1 MSAQLERE
9 AAAAVW
15 RAKRLWALH
24 VGGNLLLAALA
35 YGWLAIPDARL
46 WQVAASLLFGAALAL
61 AFLWLQGSTFEFFAQ
76 THAGGSA
83 GASVRAA
90 FRATLRRLPA
100 LVVWVLLFGL
110 VLWAIGWA
118 GGWVRYAA
126 DWLGSLLTMTL
137 RTPVSPQSVAG
148 VLNTVLW
155 VLAWVWA
162 PLRLLPLAVEA
173 STNGFGGF
181 GGARRAVAQRV
192 FRRGRY
198 WLGYL
203 ALLAL
208 GTWLPT
214 VLIDWIPEVESLWAQ
229 ATSLLLRFL
238 AAYLL
243 LVTAWLLLA
252 SLLARLR
259 ASE

>member
-1 MSAQLERE
+1 MSAPLERE
-9 AAAAVW
+9 AVSALW

-24 VGGNLLLAALA
+24 VGGTLLLAVLT

-46 WQVAASLLFGAALAL
+46 WQIALSVLFGVALAL
-61 AFLWLQGSTFEFFAQ
+61 AFLWLQASTFEFFARA
-76 THAGGSA
+76 HAGA

-110 VLWAIGWA
+110 VLWAIDWA

-126 DWLGSLLTMTL
+126 DWLGSALTMTV

-148 VLNTVLW
+148 VLNAILW

-162 PLRLLPLAVEA
+162 PLRLLPLAVETA
-173 STNGFGGF
+173 TNGFGGF
-181 GGARRAVAQRV
+181 SGARRAVAQTV

-198 WLGYL
+198 WLAYVV
-203 ALLAL
+203 LLAL

-214 VLIDWIPEVESLWAQ
+214 VLIDWFPQVESLWAQ
-229 ATSLLLRFL
+229 AASLLLRFL

-243 LVTAWLLLA
+243 FVTAWLLLA
-252 SLLARLR
+252 SLLARHR
-259 ASE
+259 TSSE

>member
-1 MSAQLERE
+1 MSAPLERE

-15 RAKRLWALH
+15 RSKRLWALH
-24 VGGNLLLAALA
+24 VGGNLLLAVLT

-46 WQVAASLLFGAALAL
+46 WQIALSVLFGVALGL
-61 AFLWLQGSTFEFFAQ
+61 AFLWLQASTFEFFAQ
-76 THAGGSA
+76 AHAGA

-100 LVVWVLLFGL
+100 LVVWTLLFGL

-118 GGWVRYAA
+118 SGWVRYAA

-148 VLNTVLW
+148 VLNAILW
-155 VLAWVWA
+155 VLTWVWA
-162 PLRLLPLAVEA
+162 PLRLLPLAAEV
-173 STNGFGGF
+173 SVNGFGGF
-181 GGARRAVAQRV
+181 RGARRAVAQRV

-198 WLGYL
+198 WLAYV

-214 VLIDWIPEVESLWAQ
+214 VLIDWMPEVESLWAQ

-243 LVTAWLLLA
+243 FVTAWLLLA
-252 SLLARLR
+252 SLLTRHR
-259 ASE
+259 AAE

>member
-1 MSAQLERE
+1 MSLVVERE
-9 AAAAVW
+9 AVAAVW

-24 VGGNLLLAALA
+24 VGGTLLLAVLA
-35 YGWLAIPDARL
+35 YAWLAIPDARL
-46 WQVAASLLFGAALAL
+46 WQVGVTVVLGVALLL
-61 AFLWLQGSTFEFFAQ
+61 AFLWLQASTFEFFAQ
-76 THAGGSA
+76 AHAGSTA
-83 GASVRAA
+83 GVRAA

-100 LVVWVLLFGL
+100 LVVWALLFAL
-110 VLWAIGWA
+110 VLWVIDWA

-126 DWLGSLLTMTL
+126 DWLGSALTMTL
-137 RTPVSPQSVAG
+137 RTPVSPQAVAG

-162 PLRLLPLAVEA
+162 PLRLLPLAVEVSA
-173 STNGFGGF
+173 NGFGGF
-181 GGARRAVAQRV
+181 RGARRAVAQRV

-214 VLIDWIPEVESLWAQ
+214 VLIDWFPQVESLWAQ
-229 ATSLLLRFL
+229 ALSLLLRFL

-252 SLLARLR
+252 SLLARHR
-259 ASE
+259 TTTD

>member
-1 MSAQLERE
+1 MSALVERE
-9 AAAAVW
+9 AIAAVW

-24 VGGNLLLAALA
+24 VGGNLLLVVLA

-46 WQVAASLLFGAALAL
+46 WQPVLSVLLGFVLAL
-61 AFLWLQGSTFEFFAQ
+61 AFLWLHGSTFVFFAQ
-76 THAGGSA
+76 AHPGNA
-83 GASVRAA
+83 ASVRGA

-100 LVVWVLLFGL
+100 LVVWAVLFAL
-110 VLWAIGWA
+110 VLWVLDWA

-137 RTPVSPQSVAG
+137 RTPVSPQGVAG
-148 VLNTVLW
+148 VLKAVLW

-162 PLRLLPLAVEA
+162 PVRLLPLAVEI
-173 STNGFGGF
+173 SVDGFRGF
-181 GGARRAVAQRV
+181 GGASRAAAQRV

-198 WLGYL
+198 WLGYIVL
-203 ALLAL
+203 MVL
-208 GTWLPT
+208 GLWLPT
-214 VLIDWIPEVESLWAQ
+214 VLIDWIPQVESLWGQ
-229 ATSLLLRFL
+229 AISLLLRFV

-252 SLLARLR
+252 SLLARHR
-259 ASE
+259 TAD

>member
-1 MSAQLERE
+1 MIERE
-9 AAAAVW
+9 AVAALW

-46 WQVAASLLFGAALAL
+46 WQLAVSALFGLALAL
-61 AFLWLQGSTFEFFAQ
+61 AFLWLQASTFEFFTQA
-76 THAGGSA
+76 HAGA
-83 GASVRAA
+83 GAGVIPA

-100 LVVWVLLFGL
+100 LVVWALLFALGL
-110 VLWAIGWA
+110 WVIGWA
-118 GGWVRYAA
+118 GGKVGYASN
-126 DWLGSLLTMTL
+126 WLGSALTMTL
-137 RTPVSPQSVAG
+137 RTPVSPQGVAG

-162 PLRLLPLAVEA
+162 PLRLLPLAVEVSA
-173 STNGFGGF
+173 NGFEGF
-181 GGARRAVAQRV
+181 AGARRAAARRV

-198 WLGYL
+198 WLAYV

-208 GTWLPT
+208 GTWLPA
-214 VLIDWIPEVESLWAQ
+214 VLIDWFPKVESLWAQ
-229 ATSLLLRFL
+229 AASLLLRFL
-238 AAYLL
+238 GAYLL

-252 SLLARLR
+252 SLLARHR
-259 ASE
+259 SAPN